1 MLIDLVSPTIET
13 LINQV
18 VKLDPISRERLL
30 KLNNNVIKF
39 ELTDI
44 GQHLFFI
51 IDEDYILVKAKTDK
65 AVNAELSGSTFAFFK
80 LASQEQGSD
89 SLFKGEVRFAG
100 EIGVAQRFQSFF
112 EQLDIDWEE
121 HLSKFTGDIVAHQ
134 TFKRGKQLHNWAM
147 ETLNTAKLNFSEYV
161 RFEANATPASIE
173 LENFY
178 DDVAD
183 LRSDVERLEL
193 KIKRL
198 SRTKSKA

>member
-1 MLIDLVSPTIET
+1 MLISLLSPTIET

-18 VKLDPISRERLL
+18 VKLDPMSRERLL
-30 KLNNNVIKF
+30 KLDQKVIKF
-39 ELTDI
+39 ELTDLK
-44 GQHLFFI
+44 QQLFFI
-51 IDEDYILVKAKTDK
+51 IDEDYILVKADTDK
-65 AVNAELSGSTFAFFK
+65 TIDAELSGSSFAFFK

-100 EIGVAQRFQSFF
+100 EIGVAQRFQAFF

-134 TFKRGKQLHNWAM
+134 AFQSGKKLHNWALDS
-147 ETLNTAKLNFSEYV
+147 LNTAKLNFSEYV
-161 RFEANATPASIE
+161 RFEAKVSPASIE

-178 DDVAD
+178 DEVAD

-193 KIKRL
+193 RVNRL
-198 SRTKSKA
+198 LHRK